1 MLEDEYGIRKLH
13 DPESPIVECV
23 VIITPLYSAEESHLL
38 NSIVFVHG
46 LTGGQ
51 TTTWTAE
58 GETTSWPEKF
68 LSKDIPTARISAFGY
83 DADVV
88 KLLGQTSQNSIGQH
102 ARNLLGDLADM
113 RFDSHTVCCS

>member
-1 MLEDEYGIRKLH
+1 
-13 DPESPIVECV
+13 
-23 VIITPLYSAEESHLL
+23 
-38 NSIVFVHG
+38 

-58 GETTSWPEKF
+58 GEITSWPEKL
-68 LSKDIPTARISAFGY
+68 LSEDIPTARISAFGY

-113 RFDSHTVCCS
+113 RFDTNTVRFLLSKLTGRWADDL